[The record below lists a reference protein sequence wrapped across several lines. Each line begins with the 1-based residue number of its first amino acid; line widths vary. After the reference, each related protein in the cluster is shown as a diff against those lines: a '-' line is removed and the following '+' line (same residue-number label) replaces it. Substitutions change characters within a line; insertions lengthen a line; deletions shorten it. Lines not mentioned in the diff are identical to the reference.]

1 MARAYRK
8 KPVVVEA
15 VQWTGENHAE
25 MCEFIDPEAFEI
37 IPRVGLVIHTLEGD
51 HHASPGDYI
60 IKGVNGE
67 FYPCKPDIFA
77 ETYESST
84 ITPPNEPRAGL
95 YGKYTV
101 YKNKDG
107 SLVTDCFILRPAKD
121 PAAVAALRAYA
132 AATDNAELAADI
144 VNWVGAEPNEPLTL
158 ERLREMDVSLAVLR
172 AARRE

>member
-37 IPRVGLVIHTLEGD
+37 IPRIGLVIHTLEGD

-77 ETYESST
+77 KTHESST
-84 ITPPNEPRAGL
+84 LTQ
-95 YGKYTV
+95 
-101 YKNKDG
+101 
-107 SLVTDCFILRPAKD
+107 
-121 PAAVAALRAYA
+121 
-132 AATDNAELAADI
+132 
-144 VNWVGAEPNEPLTL
+144 PNEPLTL
-158 ERLREMDVSLAVLR
+158 EKLENMEDTTPVWWDQINSWVLVYKGNLTTWSGKHLYAKGSNGKFYRRPPEEVLR
-172 AARRE
+172 DGKSD

>member
-8 KPVVVEA
+8 KPVTVEA

-25 MCEFIDPEAFEI
+25 MCEFIDPEVFEI

-77 ETYESST
+77 KTYES
-84 ITPPNEPRAGL
+84 
-95 YGKYTV
+95 
-101 YKNKDG
+101 
-107 SLVTDCFILRPAKD
+107 
-121 PAAVAALRAYA
+121 AAL
-132 AATDNAELAADI
+132 TP
-144 VNWVGAEPNEPLTL
+144 PNEPLTL
-158 ERLREMDVSLAVLR
+158 DELREMDGEPAWWDDGYGSCWGIISVDSAGMWGGIPFFRGRWREVNFEYNIEER
-172 AARRE
+172 KMKIYRRPPEGEKL

>member
-8 KPVVVEA
+8 KPVMVEA

-37 IPRVGLVIHTLEGD
+37 IPRIGLVIHTLEGD

-77 ETYESST
+77 KTYESST
-84 ITPPNEPRAGL
+84 LTQ
-95 YGKYTV
+95 
-101 YKNKDG
+101 
-107 SLVTDCFILRPAKD
+107 
-121 PAAVAALRAYA
+121 
-132 AATDNAELAADI
+132 
-144 VNWVGAEPNEPLTL
+144 PNEPLTL
-158 ERLREMDVSLAVLR
+158 EELREMDEEPVYVVPKDKPAHCGGWCGVTVWKCDRYSYVSLLR
-172 AARRE
+172 DADSGWGFEKYGKTWIAYRRPPEGEA

>member
-8 KPVVVEA
+8 KPVVIEA

-25 MCEFIDPEAFEI
+25 MCEFIDPEVFEI

-77 ETYESST
+77 KTYESDT
-84 ITPPNEPRAGL
+84 LTPQ
-95 YGKYTV
+95 
-101 YKNKDG
+101 
-107 SLVTDCFILRPAKD
+107 
-121 PAAVAALRAYA
+121 
-132 AATDNAELAADI
+132 
-144 VNWVGAEPNEPLTL
+144 NEPLTI
-158 ERLREMDVSLAVLR
+158 EQLREMNGEPAWWDDSDGGCWGIISVDSAGMWGGIPFFRGRWKQLNFEYNIEERKMEIYRHPPGEV
-172 AARRE
+172 ET

>member
-8 KPVVVEA
+8 KPVTVEA

-25 MCEFIDPEAFEI
+25 VCEFIDPEVFEI

-77 ETYESST
+77 KTYESAAL
-84 ITPPNEPRAGL
+84 TPPNEPEYRE
-95 YGKYTV
+95 YTCP
-101 YKNKDG
+101 NCHHTWLEDR
-107 SLVTDCFILRPAKD
+107 D
-121 PAAVAALRAYA
+121 
-132 AATDNAELAADI
+132 ATDYPEYCP
-144 VNWVGAEPNEPLTL
+144 GCGEPLN
-158 ERLREMDVSLAVLR
+158 RR
-172 AARRE
+172 AAEGEEGDANRG